1 MSDSTGEDAGIGKYY
16 PLLLIITIKIN
27 SFTEE
32 VSDVN
37 IQLSV
42 DLYEAGLIS
51 KYSLSKIMCFGGN
64 ME

>member
-1 MSDSTGEDAGIGKYY
+1 MSDSTGQDAGIGKYY

-37 IQLSV
+37 I
-42 DLYEAGLIS
+42 A
-51 KYSLSKIMCFGGN
+51 N
-64 ME
+64 ML

>member
-1 MSDSTGEDAGIGKYY
+1 MSGVCGLFVYRRGQGTMSDSTGQDAGIGKYY

-37 IQLSV
+37 I
-42 DLYEAGLIS
+42 
-51 KYSLSKIMCFGGN
+51 
-64 ME
+64 